1 MRKTKKEYN
10 MRQTDKYYWAKRYA
24 TSEPEVV
31 FFASNYFFY
40 SGGSKT
46 DYWTDD
52 FYWVSDEPIP
62 QPKIP
67 LVLKDNHY
75 YVIQPWGLCKM
86 LGLHNQGRFDVIGGF
101 WRESDVNV
109 IAGPFTI
116 EELVGFKPIN

>member
-1 MRKTKKEYN
+1 MRKTNEH
-10 MRQTDKYYWAKRYA
+10 YWVKRYA
-24 TSEPEVV
+24 TTDPEVA
-31 FFASNYFFY
+31 FFASNLFFY
-40 SGGSKT
+40 SGGSS
-46 DYWTDD
+46 DRYRIDD

-75 YVIQPWGLCKM
+75 YVIKPHGLRQM
-86 LGLHNQGRFDVIGGF
+86 IGLKKKGLFEVSDVAF

-116 EELVGFKPIN
+116 EELVEFKPIT

>member
-1 MRKTKKEYN
+1 

-31 FFASNYFFY
+31 FFT
-40 SGGSKT
+40 G
-46 DYWTDD
+46 WIHD

-75 YVIQPWGLCKM
+75 YVIEISGNIMFPTV
-86 LGLHNQGRFDVIGGF
+86 LGRWLGRWSCDYKCFVVDGG
-101 WRESDVNV
+101 RYNEESVKV
-109 IAGPFTI
+109 IAGPFTLD
-116 EELVGFKPIN
+116 ELVEFKPIK

>member
-1 MRKTKKEYN
+1 

-24 TSEPEVV
+24 TSQPEVV
-31 FFASNYFFY
+31 FFASNDFFY
-40 SGGSKT
+40 SAGYP
-46 DYWTDD
+46 DEANIYD

-75 YVIQPWGLCKM
+75 YVIQPPGLRQM
-86 LGLHNQGRFDVIGGF
+86 LGLHNEGRFEVSAAF
-101 WRESDVNV
+101 WRERYISGYGDVNV

-116 EELVGFKPIN
+116 EELVEFKPIT